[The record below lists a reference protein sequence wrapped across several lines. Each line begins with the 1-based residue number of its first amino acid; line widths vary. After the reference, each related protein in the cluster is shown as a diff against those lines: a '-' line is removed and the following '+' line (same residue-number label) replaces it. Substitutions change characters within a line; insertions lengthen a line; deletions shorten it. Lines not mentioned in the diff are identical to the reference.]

1 MNDIDRKRLTRL
13 SMILEAVPF
22 SSRGTATSTGYGA
35 VMYEQD
41 MRALRPYVRKIINGM
56 VLEGNPYFEEGFDYD
71 NPDKLLDKVEK
82 WTEKRKLDGWQNAD
96 EYSLGYFEA
105 ESEK

>member
-71 NPDKLLDKVEK
+71 DPDKMLDKVEK
-82 WTEKRKLDGWQNAD
+82 WTEKRKLDGWQNAA
-96 EYSLGYFEA
+96 EYSLEYFEKDG
-105 ESEK
+105 EK

>member
-13 SMILEAVPF
+13 ESILDAVPF
-22 SSRGTATSTGYGA
+22 SSSGMATSTGYGA

-41 MRALRPYVRKIINGM
+41 MRALRPYIRKIINGM

-82 WTEKRKLDGWQNAD
+82 WTEKRKLDGWQNAS
-96 EYSLGYFEA
+96 EYSLEYFEPG
-105 ESEK
+105 SRS